1 MEVNFRILQKRR
13 KKHGLAMAD
22 IARSSGKDLSV
33 VSRMERGERSLDQV
47 NRTIKYLEAY
57 GYKLIDIWKEE
68 EC

>member
-13 KKHGLAMAD
+13 KKHSLTMAD

-57 GYKLIDIWKEE
+57 GYKLIDTWEGE
-68 EC
+68 A

>member
-22 IARSSGKDLSV
+22 IARGSGKDLSV

-57 GYKLIDIWKEE
+57 GYKLIDTWEGE
-68 EC
+68 A